1 MRLERLFPVKGL
13 TLFKKDIA
21 IIQFPGSNTERET
34 LMACRRV
41 GLNHV
46 EFLWNEPA
54 ESLSDFDG
62 YVIVGGF
69 SYEDRSR
76 AGVIAALDPI
86 MKQIKVEAEKGKP
99 VLGICNGAQIL
110 VESGL
115 VPGLEDGRVGVAL
128 TDNKRVKSGHVVGVG
143 YYNTWA
149 NLKMSVEPNR
159 SAFTRH
165 LNRGDFINIPL
176 AHGEGRFIIPD
187 ELLEKMIA
195 NDQTVYRYC
204 NDVGDVVDEF
214 PTNPNGSMHNLA
226 AVCNPQGNVMAM
238 MPHPERTE
246 NGDAIFSSMKEFIEN
261 GNPQTDHTLS
271 FDRPHYDVESYSPNP
286 DATEWVIDM
295 IITDNEAASV
305 NNALDHLGHDVTITR
320 KTHWEI
326 STDGDRDDI
335 LKKIDMTGEL
345 YNSNKEFISE
355 INPAENAASFL
366 VRQKEDM
373 HGRAKFESL
382 TERFEIGELTEL
394 KRGVIWN
401 VSVNSGNIEAILKD
415 ILNTHILYNPLSHEC
430 YRIN

>member
-1 MRLERLFPVKGL
+1 LDNSVAQ
-13 TLFKKDIA
+13 IA

-34 LMACRRV
+34 LMACRRA
-41 GLNHV
+41 GLNPI
-46 EFLWNEPA
+46 EFLWNEPT

-115 VPGLEDGRVGVAL
+115 VPGLEDGRLGVAL

-159 SAFTRH
+159 CAFTRH
-165 LNRGDFINIPL
+165 MNTGDFINIPL
-176 AHGEGRFIIPD
+176 AHGEGRFIVPD
-187 ELLEKMIA
+187 ELLEKMIT

-204 NDVGDVVDEF
+204 NDHGDVVDEF

-246 NGDAIFSSMKEFIEN
+246 NGDTIFLSMKEFIEN
-261 GNPQTDHTLS
+261 GNPSTDHTLS
-271 FDRPHYDVESYSPNP
+271 FDRPHYDVADFTPNP
-286 DATEWVIDM
+286 NATEWIIDM
-295 IITDNEAASV
+295 IITDNEAASI

-320 KTHWEI
+320 QTHWEI
-326 STDGDRDDI
+326 STDGDRNDI
-335 LKKIDMTGEL
+335 LKKIDITGEL

-355 INPAENAASFL
+355 INPAENTASFL

-382 TERFEIGELTEL
+382 TERFEIGEITEL

-415 ILNTHILYNPLSHEC
+415 ILNTHILYNPLSYEC